1 MCGENSRVSTLHPRA
16 TGSSPRVRGK
26 LILVGRTVKIRG
38 LIPACAGKTSEAP
51 RCSRSIR
58 AHPRVCGENNLTV
71 CPHTTPPG
79 SSPRVR
85 GKLLVS
91 VLFAAYN
98 RLIPACAG
106 KTYTLS
112 SPAGSL
118 SAHPRVC
125 GENGNRMGTGVVG
138 SGSSPRVRGKPQG
151 ICHICQLP
159 GLIPACAGK
168 TQRPSSPL
176 WEGGLIPACAGKTSA
191 RGQSPQPPAAHPR
204 VCGENVAKSN
214 PMSITR
220 RLIPACAGKTP
231 GRCSAMVCARAHPR
245 MCGENTM

>member
-1 MCGENSRVSTLHPRA
+1 MSGAHPRVCGENSRVSTLHPRA

-176 WEGGLIPACAGKTSA
+176 WEGG
-191 RGQSPQPPAAHPR
+191 AHPR
-204 VCGENVAKSN
+204 VCGENV
-214 PMSITR
+214 
-220 RLIPACAGKTP
+220 
-231 GRCSAMVCARAHPR
+231 CARTVSAASRGSSPR
-245 MCGENTM
+245 VRGKRGQK

>member
-85 GKLLVS
+85 GKLIRCPARLE
-91 VLFAAYN
+91 AC

-106 KTYTLS
+106 KTETEWVPALS
-112 SPAGSL
+112 
-118 SAHPRVC
+118 V
-125 GENGNRMGTGVVG
+125 
-138 SGSSPRVRGKPQG
+138 
-151 ICHICQLP
+151 
-159 GLIPACAGK
+159 
-168 TQRPSSPL
+168 
-176 WEGGLIPACAGKTSA
+176 
-191 RGQSPQPPAAHPR
+191 AAHPR
-204 VCGENVAKSN
+204 VCGENHRASATSASYLGSSPRVRGKRSDRLPRFGRGGSSPRVRGKRLRADSLRSL
-214 PMSITR
+214 P
-220 RLIPACAGKTP
+220 RLIPACAGKTWP
-231 GRCSAMVCARAHPR
+231 KVTPCP
-245 MCGENTM
+245 

>member
-138 SGSSPRVRGKPQG
+138 SGSSPRVRGKRSDR
-151 ICHICQLP
+151 LP
-159 GLIPACAGK
+159 RFGRGG
-168 TQRPSSPL
+168 SSPRVR
-176 WEGGLIPACAGKTSA
+176 GKRLRADSL
-191 RGQSPQPPAAHPR
+191 RSLP
-204 VCGENVAKSN
+204 
-214 PMSITR
+214 
-220 RLIPACAGKTP
+220 RLIPACAGKTWP
-231 GRCSAMVCARAHPR
+231 KVTPCP
-245 MCGENTM
+245 